1 VVKKMRIIRSVV
13 LALIASIAL
22 AGGSADTAYAN
33 GTAASAPDLVPDAS
47 AADPGDPGL
56 PPDPD

>member
-1 VVKKMRIIRSVV
+1 MRIIRSAV

-22 AGGSADTAYAN
+22 AGGSAATAYAN
-33 GTAASAPDLVPDAS
+33 GTAAIAPDLAPDAG

-56 PPDPD
+56 PPDPN

>member
-22 AGGSADTAYAN
+22 AGGGAATAYAN
-33 GTAASAPDLVPDAS
+33 GTPASAPDLAPDAGD
-47 AADPGDPGL
+47 ADPGDPGL
-56 PPDPD
+56 PPDPN